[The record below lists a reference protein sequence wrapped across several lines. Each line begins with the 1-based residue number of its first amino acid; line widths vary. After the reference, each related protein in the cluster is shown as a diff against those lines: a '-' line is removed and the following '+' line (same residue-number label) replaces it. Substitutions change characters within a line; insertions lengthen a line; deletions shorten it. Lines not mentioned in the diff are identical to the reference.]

1 MSQPVDEVLE
11 AGRDAIRRHAW
22 REAFDLLSAADASA
36 GLSPGDLENLG
47 QAAWWTGR
55 LGECISAR
63 ERAYAAYV
71 ESANHPQAALVAIA
85 LAKDYYGRRDSSVG
99 TAWLNRAGRLLEGVP
114 ECIEHGYLIRTRGVV
129 AFEGLHDF
137 DAAFTHAQR
146 ALDIGTRFADR
157 DLMAIGLHDQGRIL
171 VAKGQVAEGMALM
184 DEATVAAVAGEL

>member
-1 MSQPVDEVLE
+1 MSQPVDEVLEAGRAAIRGHAWREGPGPGAGGCWGEPMSQPVDEVLE

-22 REAFDLLSAADASA
+22 REAFDLLSAAGASA
-36 GLSPGDLENLG
+36 GFSPGDLENLG

-114 ECIEHGYLIRTRGVV
+114 ECIEH
-129 AFEGLHDF
+129 
-137 DAAFTHAQR
+137 
-146 ALDIGTRFADR
+146 
-157 DLMAIGLHDQGRIL
+157 
-171 VAKGQVAEGMALM
+171 
-184 DEATVAAVAGEL
+184 